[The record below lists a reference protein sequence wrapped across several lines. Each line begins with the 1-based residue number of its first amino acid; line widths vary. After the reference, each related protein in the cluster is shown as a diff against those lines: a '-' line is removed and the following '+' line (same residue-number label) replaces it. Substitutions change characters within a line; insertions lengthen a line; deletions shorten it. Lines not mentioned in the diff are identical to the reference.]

1 MTLDEVCKV
10 GQDELDNFQG
20 FTPSPARK
28 QVQPIAERFSADSA
42 NDITEQLV
50 RSMSRRVLNAL
61 AALPQGTWT
70 TTAPSSGNLGGVEHR
85 AIQKGNLALT
95 FRLQYDGDT
104 MKTVLWV
111 GGYITEEKKA
121 TVGS

>member
-10 GQDELDNFQG
+10 GRDELDNFQG
-20 FTPSPARK
+20 FTPSPATK
-28 QVQPIAERFSADSA
+28 QVQPISERFSADSG

-50 RSMSRRVLNAL
+50 RSMSRTVLNAL

-70 TTAPSSGNLGGVEHR
+70 TSPSSLNLGGVEQR
-85 AIQKGNLALT
+85 PMQKGNVALT
-95 FRLQYDGDT
+95 FRLQYAGDT